1 MVEELGGKALMLPAD
16 TRDPD
21 QVKAMVDAGMEKF
34 GAIDIL
40 ELFRFSCN
48 GLSV

>member
-1 MVEELGGKALMLPAD
+1 
-16 TRDPD
+16 
-21 QVKAMVDAGMEKF
+21 VDAGMEKF

>member
-1 MVEELGGKALMLPAD
+1 VVEELGGKALMLPAD

-21 QVKAMVDAGMEKF
+21 QVKAMVDAGTEKF

-40 ELFRFSCN
+40 ELFRSLRR